1 MNYKI
6 FLSDLCS
13 SLPEVNGAFLFTPQS
28 GIVAKQ
34 LDNLTSNFNPLAI
47 GKKIAGIAVV
57 ANEQLNDVSQI
68 EVNFDA
74 MVLAG
79 RLLPDQNWL
88 FLLYKPELSS
98 GMIRMALQMALNN
111 SSHEDDDSQANQ
123 PEASVEDIVEDIVE
137 DTIEDEPTTQEEEI
151 VFDTEAL
158 LSPDA
163 PLARQLLILQDGF
176 ANVIGPVAIPVFH
189 KILNTWC
196 QNHTPAPDTLR
207 HLIPLMDKEIG
218 DTEDIN
224 TFHTHIKDL
233 FPQE

>member
-1 MNYKI
+1 MNYEI

-13 SLPEVNGAFLFTPQS
+13 SLPEVHGAFLFTPQS

-47 GKKIAGIAVV
+47 GKKIAVFAAIAS
-57 ANEQLNDVSQI
+57 EQLNDIRQI

-74 MVLAG
+74 MTLAG

-88 FLLYKPELSS
+88 FLLHKPELSS

-111 SSHEDDDSQANQ
+111 SSHENDDSQANQ
-123 PEASVEDIVEDIVE
+123 PEASVEDIVED
-137 DTIEDEPTTQEEEI
+137 TIEDEQPTTQEEEI
-151 VFDTEAL
+151 QFNTEAL
-158 LSPDA
+158 MAPDA
-163 PLARQLLILQDGF
+163 PLAKQLQILQDEL
-176 ANVIGPVAIPVFH
+176 ANIIGPVAVPVFH
-189 KILNTWC
+189 EILNTWC
-196 QNHTPAPDTLR
+196 QGHTPAPATLK
-207 HLIPLMDKEIG
+207 HLIPLIDKEI
-218 DTEDIN
+218 DDIEDIN

>member
-47 GKKIAGIAVV
+47 GKKITDIA
-57 ANEQLNDVSQI
+57 AIATEQLDDITQI

-74 MVLAG
+74 MILAG
-79 RLLPDQNWL
+79 RLLPNQNWL
-88 FLLYKPELSS
+88 FLLHNPELSS

-111 SSHEDDDSQANQ
+111 SSHEDDDSQTNQ
-123 PEASVEDIVEDIVE
+123 PEAP
-137 DTIEDEPTTQEEEI
+137 IEDMVEEVNEDEQPTTQEEEI
-151 VFDTEAL
+151 QFNTEAL
-158 LSPDA
+158 MAPDA
-163 PLARQLLILQDGF
+163 PLAKQLQILQDEL
-176 ANVIGPVAIPVFH
+176 ANFIGPVAVPVFH
-189 KILNTWC
+189 EILNTWC
-196 QNHTPAPDTLR
+196 QGHTPALDTMK
-207 HLIPLMDKEIG
+207 HLIPLMDKEID

-224 TFHTHIKDL
+224 TFHTNIKDL
-233 FPQE
+233 IPQE